1 MKKKTVIIIAS
12 VVIVLSVLFGLF
24 VMVFLVNP
32 YFTYINTHTWATVT
46 IKGELQ
52 SDATGDFEL
61 TQEYLQGDTIT
72 VGEVTVLITDIGSEG
87 TVDLKVQS
95 GNLYDSEGNQV
106 KKFSINPDKQAHFTM
121 DDGTVNFMVISN
133 RYE

>member
-46 IKGELQ
+46 TKGELL
-52 SDATGDFEL
+52 SDAVGDFEL
-61 TQEYLQGDTIT
+61 TREYLQGDTIT

>member
-12 VVIVLSVLFGLF
+12 VVIVLSVLYGLF
-24 VMVFLVNP
+24 VMFFLVNP

-52 SDATGDFEL
+52 SDAAGDFEL

-106 KKFSINPDKQAHFTM
+106 KKFSINLDKQAHFTM
-121 DDGTVNFMVISN
+121 DDGRVNFMVISN

>member
-12 VVIVLSVLFGLF
+12 VVIVLSVLYGLF

-52 SDATGDFEL
+52 SDAAGDFEL

-72 VGEVTVLITDIGSEG
+72 VGEVTVLIMDIGSEG

-106 KKFSINPDKQAHFTM
+106 KKFSINLDKQAHFTM
-121 DDGTVNFMVISN
+121 DDGRVNFMVISN

>member
-32 YFTYINTHTWATVT
+32 YFTYINTHTRATVT

>member
-52 SDATGDFEL
+52 SDAAGDFEL